1 MEFQDVVAS
10 PTLAKMYEEQGKYA
24 MALIMYKKLN
34 EKKKD
39 EFYEKKITY
48 LEEIISSK
56 SRKDRDAIGSF
67 VMSDSE
73 KDVFNISKD
82 KNKKT
87 EAPADE
93 KSDEPQEKSE
103 KAQLDDILKKS
114 STDISYLIMDKYAD
128 MTVEQFLSLLASMIG
143 KNRKLDEITLMDV
156 LQAIERI

>member
-1 MEFQDVVAS
+1 MEFQDVAAS
-10 PTLAKMYEEQGKYA
+10 PALAKMYEEQGKYA

-34 EKKKD
+34 EKKHD

-56 SRKDRDAIGSF
+56 SKKDRAAIGSF
-67 VMSDSE
+67 VMSDDE
-73 KDVFNISKD
+73 KDVFNIKKD
-82 KNKKT
+82 EEKETGKPKSKT
-87 EAPADE
+87 E
-93 KSDEPQEKSE
+93 KKSE
-103 KAQLDDILKKS
+103 KKEDTDELDNILKGS
-114 STDISYLIMDKYAD
+114 SSDISYLILDKYAD

>member
-82 KNKKT
+82 KDEKT
-87 EAPADE
+87 ETPADE
-93 KSDEPQEKSE
+93 KSDESHEKS
-103 KAQLDDILKKS
+103 KKKQLDDILKKS

>member
-1 MEFQDVVAS
+1 MEFQEVVAS
-10 PTLAKMYEEQGKYA
+10 PTLAKMYEEQGNYA

-48 LEEIISSK
+48 LEDLITSK
-56 SRKDRDAIGSF
+56 TRKAHDEIGSF
-67 VMSDSE
+67 VMSDDE
-73 KDVFNISKD
+73 KDVFNISKEEKEKIETSAEKKPED
-82 KNKKT
+82 IKDNKKK
-87 EAPADE
+87 P
-93 KSDEPQEKSE
+93 
-103 KAQLDDILKKS
+103 QLDDILKKS

-128 MTVEQFLSLLASMIG
+128 VTVEQFFSILASMIG

>member
-1 MEFQDVVAS
+1 MDFQEVVAS

-48 LEEIISSK
+48 LEDLITSK
-56 SRKDRDAIGSF
+56 TRKAHDEIGSF
-67 VMSDSE
+67 VMSDDE

-82 KNKKT
+82 EKEKT
-87 EAPADE
+87 EAPADKKSKEPKE
-93 KSDEPQEKSE
+93 KNEKP
-103 KAQLDDILKKS
+103 QLDDILKKS

-128 MTVEQFLSLLASMIG
+128 VTVEQFFSLLASVIG

>member
-103 KAQLDDILKKS
+103 KAQLDNILKKS

>member
-1 MEFQDVVAS
+1 MDFHEVVAS
-10 PTLAKMYEEQGKYA
+10 PTLAKMYEEQENYA
-24 MALIMYKKLN
+24 MALTMYKKLN

-48 LEEIISSK
+48 LEDIITSK
-56 SRKDRDAIGSF
+56 TRKAHDEIGSF
-67 VMSDSE
+67 VMSDDE

-82 KNKKT
+82 EKEKTETPANEKSKKNK
-87 EAPADE
+87 E
-93 KSDEPQEKSE
+93 KNEKP
-103 KAQLDDILKKS
+103 QLDDILKKS

-128 MTVEQFLSLLASMIG
+128 VTVEQFFSLLASMIG

>member
-82 KNKKT
+82 
-87 EAPADE
+87 EDE
-93 KSDEPQEKSE
+93 KTQTPAEEKSEEPQEKTE
-103 KAQLDDILKKS
+103 KSQLDAILKKS
-114 STDISYLIMDKYAD
+114 STDISYLVMDKYAD
-128 MTVEQFLSLLASMIG
+128 ITVEQFFSLLASMIG

>member
-143 KNRKLDEITLMDV
+143 KNRKLDEITLIDV

>member
-1 MEFQDVVAS
+1 
-10 PTLAKMYEEQGKYA
+10 

-48 LEEIISSK
+48 LEEIITSK
-56 SRKDRDAIGSF
+56 TRKARDEIGSF

-82 KNKKT
+82 KDKKT
-87 EAPADE
+87 EAHADE
-93 KSDEPQEKSE
+93 KSEETQEKSE

-143 KNRKLDEITLMDV
+143 KNRKLDKITLIDV

>member
-1 MEFQDVVAS
+1 MEFQDVAAS
-10 PTLAKMYEEQGKYA
+10 PALAKMYEEQGKYA

-34 EKKKD
+34 EKKHD

-56 SRKDRDAIGSF
+56 SKKDRAAIGSF
-67 VMSDSE
+67 VMSDDE
-73 KDVFNISKD
+73 KDVFNIKKDEEKETGKPKSK
-82 KNKKT
+82 
-87 EAPADE
+87 PE
-93 KSDEPQEKSE
+93 KKSE
-103 KAQLDDILKKS
+103 KKEDTDELDNILKGS
-114 STDISYLIMDKYAD
+114 SSDISYLILDKYAD

>member
-1 MEFQDVVAS
+1 MEFQDVAAS
-10 PTLAKMYEEQGKYA
+10 PALAKMYEEQGKYA

-34 EKKKD
+34 EKKHD

-56 SRKDRDAIGSF
+56 SKKDRAAIGSF
-67 VMSDSE
+67 VMSDDE
-73 KDVFNISKD
+73 KDVFNIKKDEEKETGKPTSK
-82 KNKKT
+82 
-87 EAPADE
+87 PE
-93 KSDEPQEKSE
+93 KKSE
-103 KAQLDDILKKS
+103 KKEDTDELDNILKGS
-114 STDISYLIMDKYAD
+114 SSDISYLILDKYAD

>member
-1 MEFQDVVAS
+1 MEFQDVAAS
-10 PTLAKMYEEQGKYA
+10 PALAKMYEEQGKYA

-34 EKKKD
+34 EKKHD

-56 SRKDRDAIGSF
+56 SKKDRAAIGSF
-67 VMSDSE
+67 VMSDDE
-73 KDVFNISKD
+73 KDVFNIKKDEEKETGKPKSK
-82 KNKKT
+82 
-87 EAPADE
+87 PE
-93 KSDEPQEKSE
+93 KKSE
-103 KAQLDDILKKS
+103 KKEDIDELDNILKGS
-114 STDISYLIMDKYAD
+114 SSDISYLILDKYAD

>member
-48 LEEIISSK
+48 LEEIITSK
-56 SRKDRDAIGSF
+56 TRKAHDEIGSF

-82 KNKKT
+82 
-87 EAPADE
+87 EDE
-93 KSDEPQEKSE
+93 KTQTPAEEKSEEPQEKL
-103 KAQLDDILKKS
+103 KNPNLMLFLKKAARTS
-114 STDISYLIMDKYAD
+114 LIS
-128 MTVEQFLSLLASMIG
+128 
-143 KNRKLDEITLMDV
+143 
-156 LQAIERI
+156 

>member
-48 LEEIISSK
+48 LEEIITSK
-56 SRKDRDAIGSF
+56 TRKAHDEIGSF

-82 KNKKT
+82 
-87 EAPADE
+87 EDE
-93 KSDEPQEKSE
+93 KTQTPAEEKSEEPQEKTE
-103 KAQLDDILKKS
+103 KSQLDAILKKS
-114 STDISYLIMDKYAD
+114 STDISYLVMDKYAD
-128 MTVEQFLSLLASMIG
+128 ITVEQFFSLLASMIG